1 MGNNLQNALAL
12 AARVFFVALFLP
24 EGIGKISGFGGIVE
38 YISSAGLPF
47 PALGACIA
55 VAVEVGGSLALLAGF
70 KTRPAAA
77 VMAIFTV
84 AAAVFFHKFWAV
96 SGDDAVV
103 EHIMF
108 FKDLSIAGGL
118 GLLVAFGAGGWS
130 MDSKLNC

>member
-12 AARVFFVALFLP
+12 AGRLLFVTLFLP
-24 EGIGKISGFGGIVE
+24 EGIGKIGGFGGTVE

-47 PALGACIA
+47 PLLGACIA
-55 VAVEVGGSLALLAGF
+55 IGVEVGGSLALLAGL
-70 KTRPAAA
+70 KARLAAA

-96 SGDDAVV
+96 SGDEAMV

-130 MDSKLNC
+130 MDSRLNH